1 MEEKTTPPEQR
12 IRGPA
17 VSKRARYITALGI
30 TVTVAAMFLC
40 NYTVA
45 LTVQVNEQT
54 VAKVTSKEVLDTA
67 LETAKTEISDIL
79 GYEYNLEDKI
89 SVNSTI
95 ISSKEASD
103 DAHALEENIYESID
117 EIGQQYV
124 IKVDGQ
130 EVGSVSSLEEL
141 ENGLERQLESSTD
154 ENTVSAEFTADI
166 DYEYKYAPT
175 ESSLED
181 EALTEVLSTVPI
193 ETVEEITYTVETP
206 YRIEYLLSE
215 ALYEDEWQ
223 LSQEG
228 QRGKTQVTARVTYLD
243 GEEQARE
250 FLSET
255 VISEPVTEII
265 YVGTLDSSSAIITGS
280 FMWPADGKISSQFG
294 YRNVS
299 VGSSDHK
306 GIDISCSA
314 DSPIYAA
321 DGGYVIFAD
330 WSGGYGKLVQV
341 QHQDGVVTYY
351 AHCNSIEVAVGDVV
365 AKGEEIAKVGTTGT
379 STGYH
384 VHFEI
389 RIDDTPVNPL
399 DYLPDNSSG

>member
-1 MEEKTTPPEQR
+1 MKGKTTPPDKR

-17 VSKRARYITALGI
+17 VSKSTRYITALGI

-40 NYTVA
+40 NYTFA

-67 LETAKTEISDIL
+67 LETAETEISGIL

-95 ISSKEASD
+95 ISSNETSD
-103 DAHALEENIYESID
+103 DIQTLEEVIYESID

-141 ENGLERQLESSTD
+141 ENGLEQQLESITD
-154 ENTVSAEFTADI
+154 ENTVSAEFSANI

-175 ESSLED
+175 ENSLEG
-181 EALTEVLSTVPI
+181 EALTEVLSAVPI

-206 YRIEYLLSE
+206 YKIEYLLSE
-215 ALYEDEWQ
+215 TLYENEWQ
-223 LSQEG
+223 LAQEG
-228 QRGKTQVTARVTYLD
+228 KKGETQVTDRVTYLD
-243 GEEQARE
+243 SEEQARE
-250 FLSET
+250 FLNET

-280 FMWPADGKISSQFG
+280 FMWPSDGKISSQFG
-294 YRNVS
+294 YRNVR
-299 VGSSDHK
+299 VGSSNHK

-314 DSPIYAA
+314 NSPIYAA
-321 DGGYVIFAD
+321 DGGYVVFAG
-330 WSGGYGKLVQV
+330 WSGGYGNLVQI
-341 QHQDGVVTYY
+341 QHQDKVVSYY
-351 AHCNSIEVAVGDVV
+351 AHCNSIGVTVGDIVS
-365 AKGEEIAKVGTTGT
+365 KGEEIAKVGSTGT
-379 STGYH
+379 STGNH
-384 VHFEI
+384 VHFEV
-389 RIDDTPVNPL
+389 RLDDQPVNPL
-399 DYLPDNSSG
+399 DYLP